1 MNEEEREWLNSY
13 REKGP
18 SSLRSGNP
26 ERKSIEGDIKELS
39 DAIKEVEGRETLK
52 IELME
57 HIQVVVRGNNLRLA
71 KRTDDGRYGYE
82 SIYPPWG

>member
-39 DAIKEVEGRETLK
+39 DAIKEVEGRRRLK
-52 IELME
+52 
-57 HIQVVVRGNNLRLA
+57 
-71 KRTDDGRYGYE
+71 
-82 SIYPPWG
+82 